1 MFRISNFGFRV
12 YARYASQ
19 FTLHENE
26 IHSTKYYIRNY
37 QKIMQNKP
45 NLLDAQMNIS
55 SLIRMCYE
63 NISDWTLG
71 ENKPNQ
77 TQNKPN
83 LTQLKPISMP
93 IKPNSNPNKA
103 CPERSRMGQFRN
115 HTTTSK
121 ERKEKRISGTFSGSQ
136 LPERI

>member
-1 MFRISNFGFRV
+1 MRD
-12 YARYASQ
+12 
-19 FTLHENE
+19 TLHN
-26 IHSTKYYIRNY
+26 SRFTRTKY
-37 QKIMQNKP
+37 
-45 NLLDAQMNIS
+45 NLRIITYEIIKELCKTNPILSAVGGLKMN
-55 SLIRMCYE
+55 LKLCKKMTYE
-63 NISDWTLG
+63 NKTDWTLG

-93 IKPNSNPNKA
+93 IKPNSNPKKA